1 MFVLMRADKEQDLLE
16 QLRLS
21 LGAST
26 LFHLREIGVQIGQKE
41 QQFQHLDLEIAFS
54 YPLRDGVK
62 LGKKVRKTRHRTHDE
77 IPILGT
83 EFLKQSGQVYIHIAK
98 QTRCALGC
106 CLRINDDGNAVV
118 MPGGTA

>member
-62 LGKKVRKTRHRTHDE
+62 LGK
-77 IPILGT
+77 
-83 EFLKQSGQVYIHIAK
+83 
-98 QTRCALGC
+98 RCARRGIE
-106 CLRINDDGNAVV
+106 RMMKYPSWAQNF
-118 MPGGTA
+118 